1 VTPQGQ
7 VSPCAGHGRGAEP
20 ARSPSADPFRTPER
34 RTSLALGRRSKA
46 SVAKAAGMAE
56 ARARVADAPDPNRCD
71 RGEPF
76 MPKTAARRTLR
87 AGAALAMGLAVASC
101 AASVRE
107 KEDMLAAAGFRLR
120 PADTP
125 QRVAA
130 LTALPPHR
138 FVRRTVDGRV
148 TYLYADPTVC
158 RCLYVG
164 GQEAY
169 GRYRQN
175 VFEQRIANEQA
186 MTAQM
191 NEDFMWDWGP
201 WGGPGWWYL

>member
-1 VTPQGQ
+1 MQPLAQR
-7 VSPCAGHGRGAEP
+7 ADLDGRACVRERLRDLVELVGRERTGAAQEAAGAEVLGAVEQDRP
-20 ARSPSADPFRTPER
+20 R
-34 RTSLALGRRSKA
+34 RG
-46 SVAKAAGMAE
+46 
-56 ARARVADAPDPNRCD
+56 
-71 RGEPF
+71 
-76 MPKTAARRTLR
+76 
-87 AGAALAMGLAVASC
+87 AVASC

-169 GRYRQN
+169 GTRVAGTWDQEVARVLEEERVGYR
-175 VFEQRIANEQA
+175 V
-186 MTAQM
+186 
-191 NEDFMWDWGP
+191 
-201 WGGPGWWYL
+201 